1 MLLPPMSHRD
11 GTSADGVS
19 RASIA
24 RGLDA
29 VFGAR
34 QLEQAGGRRAA
45 VALVIGERGGTLG
58 FLLTLRAPRLAAHA
72 GQYAL
77 PGGRVDDGEEVVD
90 AALREVHEELGLA
103 LAPADVLGRLPDYR
117 SGSGYRIAPIVAWS
131 QDIGVLRPNPGEV
144 ADVFHIPLS
153 LLRGPGV
160 PRLLPSPS
168 SDRPIIQMP
177 LGGDRLIHAPTG
189 AILHQFAEAA
199 LGGRYVDAQAFDE
212 PEWARR

>member
-1 MLLPPMSHRD
+1 MSDVDDKSD
-11 GTSADGVS
+11 GEVTPAL
-19 RASIA
+19 IA
-24 RGLDA
+24 RRLDA

-34 QLEQAGGRRAA
+34 PLEQVGGRRAA
-45 VALVIGERGGTLG
+45 VALVIGEEGGRLG

-77 PGGRVDDGEEVVD
+77 PGGRVDDGEKVID
-90 AALREVHEELGLA
+90 AALREVREELGLA
-103 LAPADVLGRLPDYR
+103 LAPGDVLGRLPDYR

-131 QDIGVLRPNPGEV
+131 QDVGELRPNPGEV
-144 ADVFHIPLS
+144 VDVFHIPLAV
-153 LLRGPGV
+153 LRGPGV
-160 PRLLPSPS
+160 PRLLPSPG

>member
-1 MLLPPMSHRD
+1 MSDVDDKSD
-11 GTSADGVS
+11 GEVTPAL
-19 RASIA
+19 IA
-24 RGLDA
+24 RRLDA

-34 QLEQAGGRRAA
+34 PLEQVGGRRAA
-45 VALVIGERGGTLG
+45 VALVIGEEGGRLG

-77 PGGRVDDGEEVVD
+77 PGGRVDDGEKVID
-90 AALREVHEELGLA
+90 AALREVREELGLA
-103 LAPADVLGRLPDYR
+103 LAPGDVLGRLPDYR

-131 QDIGVLRPNPGEV
+131 QDVGELRPNPGEV
-144 ADVFHIPLS
+144 VDVFHIPLAV
-153 LLRGPGV
+153 LRGPGV
-160 PRLLPSPS
+160 PRLLPSPG

-177 LGGDRLIHAPTG
+177 LGGDRLIHAPIG

>member
-1 MLLPPMSHRD
+1 MSD
-11 GTSADGVS
+11 ANDVS

-24 RGLDA
+24 RRLAA

-34 QLEQAGGRRAA
+34 PLEQVGGRRAA
-45 VALVIGERGGTLG
+45 VALVIGEEGGTLG

-77 PGGRVDDGEEVVD
+77 PGGRVDDGEGIVD
-90 AALREVHEELGLA
+90 AALREVREELGLA
-103 LAPADVLGRLPDYR
+103 LSPADVLGRLPDYR

-144 ADVFHIPLS
+144 VDVFHIPLS
-153 LLRGPGV
+153 VLRGPGV
-160 PRLLPSPS
+160 PRLLPSPGS
-168 SDRPIIQMP
+168 VRPIIQMP

-199 LGGRYVDAQAFDE
+199 LGGRYVDAQTFDE

>member
-1 MLLPPMSHRD
+1 MSD
-11 GTSADGVS
+11 ANDVS

-24 RGLDA
+24 RRLEA

-34 QLEQAGGRRAA
+34 ALEQTGGRQAA
-45 VALVIGERGGTLG
+45 VVLVIGEERGTLG

-77 PGGRVDDGEEVVD
+77 PGGRVDDGEGVVD
-90 AALREVHEELGLA
+90 AALREVREELGLE
-103 LAPADVLGRLPDYR
+103 LSPADVLGRLPDYR

-131 QDIGVLRPNPGEV
+131 QDIAVLTPNPGEV
-144 ADVFHIPLS
+144 VDVFHIALS
-153 LLRGPGV
+153 VLRGPGV
-160 PRLLPSPS
+160 PRLLPSPG